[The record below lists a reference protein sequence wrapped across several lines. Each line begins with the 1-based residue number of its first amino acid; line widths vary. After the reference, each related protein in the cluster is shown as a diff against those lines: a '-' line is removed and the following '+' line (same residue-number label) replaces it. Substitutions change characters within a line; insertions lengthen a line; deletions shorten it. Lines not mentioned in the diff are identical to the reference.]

1 MAVRFINRLTGGD
14 MWVDETRVEE
24 YKAAGH
30 VPAAEAHLQKS
41 ADAKKLARKSRK
53 KSAAKAAEEDKAE
66 NAGE

>member
-1 MAVRFINRLTGGD
+1 

-30 VPAAEAHLQKS
+30 VPAAEVHPEPA
-41 ADAKKLARKSRK
+41 ADTEKPARKSRK

>member
-1 MAVRFINRLTGGD
+1 

-30 VPAAEAHLQKS
+30 VPAAEEHPEPEATKP
-41 ADAKKLARKSRK
+41 AGKGRK
-53 KSAAKAAEEDKAE
+53 KSAAKAAEEDKAD

>member
-30 VPAAEAHLQKS
+30 VPAAEEHPEPEATKP
-41 ADAKKLARKSRK
+41 ARKSRK